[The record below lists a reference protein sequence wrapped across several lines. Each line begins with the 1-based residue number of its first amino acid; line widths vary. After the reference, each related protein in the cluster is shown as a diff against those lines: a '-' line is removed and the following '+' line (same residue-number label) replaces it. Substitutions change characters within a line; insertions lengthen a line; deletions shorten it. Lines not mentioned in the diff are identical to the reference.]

1 MPRGEVRSRMV
12 EGAITLLAS
21 RGVEGTSFAE
31 VLTVADA
38 PRGSVYHHFPGG
50 KPELLHSALELM
62 GQRTRDL
69 MEGTRG
75 QPARV
80 VVARLLNLWRML
92 LDESNFGAGCA
103 VIAVTVAPFDDE
115 LTDHAGTVF
124 RRWREH
130 LSGLLE
136 AGGMDAR
143 SAARFAA
150 LLLAST
156 EGAVAICRAERDR
169 RAFDEVAAA
178 LLDLV
183 PAGTLAKRAKK
194 RT

>member
-12 EGAITLLAS
+12 EGAVTLLAS
-21 RGVEGTSFAE
+21 KGVEGTSFAE
-31 VLTVADA
+31 VLAVAGA

-62 GQRTRDL
+62 GRRARDL
-69 MEGTRG
+69 MEGARG
-75 QPARV
+75 QPARE
-80 VVARLLNLWRML
+80 VVARFLELWRML
-92 LDESNFGAGCA
+92 LDGSNFGAGCA
-103 VIAVTVAPFDDE
+103 VMAVAVAPFDDE
-115 LTDHAGTVF
+115 LVDHAGAVF
-124 RRWREH
+124 RAWRDH

-136 AGGMDAR
+136 GGGLDSR

-183 PAGTLAKRAKK
+183 PDATV
-194 RT
+194 